1 VDFSRCSPLF
11 LEALNGSHRLAA
23 VGEAGLDEILVFWLD
38 NELRTA
44 VDDDARRSALWS
56 ALELL
61 E

>member
-1 VDFSRCSPLF
+1 MSK
-11 LEALNGSHRLAA
+11 LAA
-23 VGEAGLDEILVFWLD
+23 VGEAGLDEIPVFWLD